1 MKKLLALLLL
11 VSPLFTWAQDDLYF
25 VPKKEKKVLVK
36 KTVEEVYYVNDE
48 DVVEEFVDTL
58 DDATNEGY
66 YVTDLYEIA
75 NDYRY
80 SDRII
85 RFHSPRKLLVSS
97 SYLDLRYN

>member
-58 DDATNEGY
+58 DDATNEGKY
-66 YVTDLYEIA
+66 QVSGPHIQLWHK
-75 NDYRY
+75 R
-80 SDRII
+80 
-85 RFHSPRKLLVSS
+85 LVC
-97 SYLDLRYN
+97 L